1 MKRRMNN
8 RILRTF
14 LCGACLMGC
23 AVVPFLAPAQTLRT
37 SYFLE
42 SMPMRHRLNPAL
54 VSDRGY
60 ISIPA
65 IGNINVATQ
74 SNVGLT
80 AFLYPLPD
88 GGLTTF
94 MNPIVSAETFLGRI
108 KNRNAVQVD
117 ADVSLLSS
125 AFYAWSGFNTI
136 DIAVRSSS
144 DIDLPGSLFRFMKLG
159 MDAPEGSSYQ
169 MRDLMLQ
176 TDNYVEIGLGHAH
189 PVNDRLTLGGKL
201 KVLLGAGS
209 ARTHIDRMNVV
220 MNQNKWEVDA
230 QGYFDLSA
238 AGASFETKSDGEINK
253 LDYRNPGVGGWGLA
267 IDLGMSYELVE
278 DHLTLS
284 AGVNDLG
291 FLSWFKNLRGTMQN
305 EPFIFDGFSNI
316 VVDDPNNPGSF
327 KEQWNRL
334 KDDLRDLFR
343 FSGAGASYAHAA
355 PYCECRARIRRPRPE
370 NLIRPAFDDT
380 FLYAPG
386 LDRRNVVGQFPS
398 LPLVQCDGDWFGDQ
412 LRARVGL
419 APELYTQRRDALFRL
434 RLHGHPRDPAVDPD
448 GPGDSQ
454 LQPGHEHSHRQAA
467 RPRFSTGLLPLS
479 LHVVRTA

>member
-65 IGNINVATQ
+65 IGNINAATQ

-94 MNPIVSAETFLGRI
+94 MNPIVSAETFLSRI

-343 FSGAGASYAHAA
+343 FYDTPAPEHLTRMLHPTVNVGLEYAV
-355 PYCECRARIRRPRPE
+355 
-370 NLIRPAFDDT
+370 
-380 FLYAPG
+380 
-386 LDRRNVVGQFPS
+386 LDRKISF
-398 LPLVQCDGDWFGDQ
+398 
-412 LRARVGL
+412 
-419 APELYTQRRDALFRL
+419 
-434 RLHGHPRDPAVDPD
+434 
-448 GPGDSQ
+448 
-454 LQPGHEHSHRQAA
+454 
-467 RPRFSTGLLPLS
+467 GLLSTTRFYMPRVWTEGMLS
-479 LHVVRTA
+479 ANFRPCRWFNATVTGSATNYGLGWGWLLNFTPKGVTLFFGSDYMVTRVTPQWIPTGRATASFNLGMNIPIGRRHDLDFQPVYYR